1 MGISPDVVI
10 MTRAELDAL
19 ENKWFQKGVERGRF
33 EQRSDDGKTKTAKN
47 CAHWKDGVC
56 NHCGVQ
62 WQSCEVHADFACP
75 HFIKR

>member
-1 MGISPDVVI
+1 MSVSPDVVI

-33 EQRSDDGKTKTAKN
+33 EQRHDDSKARIAKN

-56 NHCGVQ
+56 GHCGVQ
-62 WQSCEVHADFACP
+62 WQDCQVAGTFACP
-75 HFIKR
+75 HFTPR